1 MKVTYFVGGLTEQIQ
16 VELRNKDTEESR
28 VETVLSLI
36 CGFNMCSRTQHILNI
51 SFWCYSVFPKEI
63 NSAIWPQNC
72 PRCVSIAASL
82 VPGDS
87 GQLCW
92 ILAPQISEVFPW
104 VAEHLLGPAQKA
116 SSCCNF
122 VRAFIRQEI
131 KSHREKGKIDEPED
145 FIDFYLDQM
154 EKVSGLCDADPVLT
168 DSLHL
173 SYGSLYKA
181 KFLQSSINTV

>member
-1 MKVTYFVGGLTEQIQ
+1 MGLICVQ
-16 VELRNKDTEESR
+16 
-28 VETVLSLI
+28 VLSTYSTFLFDATAFFLKKLI
-36 CGFNMCSRTQHILNI
+36 QH
-51 SFWCYSVFPKEI
+51 FGPKT
-63 NSAIWPQNC
+63 AHA
-72 PRCVSIAASL
+72 VSIAASL
-82 VPGDS
+82 VPGNS

-154 EKVSGLCDADPVLT
+154 EKVSDLCDADPVLT